1 MCPTWNFKYTIVVAS
16 GDVRGMLIITVHPD
30 QNASLF
36 TAVPKL
42 TIGSIGILLR
52 AEMWSFFP
60 GQKSASVLVK
70 EEIKTNVQ
78 RLQNKAQTLSH

>member
-1 MCPTWNFKYTIVVAS
+1 MMVVAR

-30 QNASLF
+30 QNGSLF

-42 TIGSIGILLR
+42 TIGSTGIVLC

-60 GQKSASVLVK
+60 GHKSACVLVK
-70 EEIKTNVQ
+70 EEMKANVQ
-78 RLQNKAQTLSH
+78 RLENKAQTLSH